1 MNWQGRV
8 PFECGGM
15 RLDVVLAQMIDIVSR
30 ARLKICIESGLVQV
44 DGVVVTKPRHTLLG
58 GEVLSVALPERES
71 LVDAPEDIALDVV
84 FEDDDLLIINKPAGL
99 VVHPGAGNTQ
109 GTLLNAL
116 LHRYSAAATLVRAGI
131 VHRLDKLT
139 SGLMVVAKTE
149 AVQLALT
156 SLLKTHEVVRIYDA
170 IVVGQM
176 VAGGT
181 VEAPIA
187 RHGQDRTKMAVNE
200 MRGRDAVTHY
210 RVMEKFRAHTHVRCQ
225 LETGRTHQIRV
236 HMAHI
241 GFPLLGDSDYG
252 RRLQLPRGM
261 HSDDAQV
268 LRHFKR
274 QALHAAE
281 LLFVHPVSGEQMH
294 FLAPMPDDMQQ
305 LLMALRH
312 DQQAFGNL

>member
-1 MNWQGRV
+1 
-8 PFECGGM
+8 M
-15 RLDVVLAQMIDIVSR
+15 RLDTVLAQMIDFVSR

-156 SLLKTHEVVRIYDA
+156 SLLKTHEVVRIYNA
-170 IVVGQM
+170 IVVGQI